1 MHRRCN
7 AWTYNN
13 NFTKPN
19 PKLSWKTQKPQNFWK
34 TPKPRSKMHEFMK
47 REKMRTLTK
56 CLELNLG
63 WRTRGWGDLRVRKS
77 FGLRERVL
85 YRERNLKSHLT
96 YEKKTQIDGLRIL
109 SRIYQVLNL
118 DRSESVE
125 VLLTAKTW
133 AQWIE
138 ISVEKVSMR

>member
-1 MHRRCN
+1 M
-7 AWTYNN
+7 
-13 NFTKPN
+13 
-19 PKLSWKTQKPQNFWK
+19 
-34 TPKPRSKMHEFMK
+34 
-47 REKMRTLTK
+47 
-56 CLELNLG
+56 
-63 WRTRGWGDLRVRKS
+63 RKS

-125 VLLTAKTW
+125 VLLTAKT
-133 AQWIE
+133 
-138 ISVEKVSMR
+138 